1 MKVTLTG
8 STGFTGSHTLT
19 ELQEHGH
26 EVTVL
31 VRDDAQAD
39 RVAAI
44 GATPTVVDLHDRP
57 TVTSKF
63 STADGAIH
71 TASPGDATSANL
83 DPSGRR
89 GDRRFRGNQQAL
101 SPHQR
106 RPDLRVREARDPEA
120 YVNFSASGM
129 PLVRLAEL
137 FDDLFPGQILMPV
150 SKMQEKVT
158 TDEELRQIKL
168 GDLGEYL
175 GLCRSGRRCR
185 DVPPRPP
192 TPRSENPASTRRR
205 TPRL

>member
-1 MKVTLTG
+1 MPECQL
-8 STGFTGSHTLT
+8 
-19 ELQEHGH
+19 
-26 EVTVL
+26 
-31 VRDDAQAD
+31 DDCGISCEFGCSCLSD
-39 RVAAI
+39 AAGCECWCENI
-44 GATPTVVDLHDRP
+44 SLP
-57 TVTSKF
+57 
-63 STADGAIH
+63 
-71 TASPGDATSANL
+71 
-83 DPSGRR
+83 
-89 GDRRFRGNQQAL
+89 L
-101 SPHQR
+101 SLKK
-106 RPDLRVREARDPEA
+106 LRVREARDPEA

-192 TPRSENPASTRRR
+192 TPRSENPASTRRC

>member
-1 MKVTLTG
+1 
-8 STGFTGSHTLT
+8 
-19 ELQEHGH
+19 
-26 EVTVL
+26 
-31 VRDDAQAD
+31 
-39 RVAAI
+39 
-44 GATPTVVDLHDRP
+44 
-57 TVTSKF
+57 
-63 STADGAIH
+63 
-71 TASPGDATSANL
+71 
-83 DPSGRR
+83 
-89 GDRRFRGNQQAL
+89 
-101 SPHQR
+101 
-106 RPDLRVREARDPEA
+106 
-120 YVNFSASGM
+120 VNFSASGM

>member
-1 MKVTLTG
+1 MPECQL
-8 STGFTGSHTLT
+8 
-19 ELQEHGH
+19 
-26 EVTVL
+26 
-31 VRDDAQAD
+31 DDCGISCEFGCSCMSD
-39 RVAAI
+39 AAGCACWCENI
-44 GATPTVVDLHDRP
+44 SRP
-57 TVTSKF
+57 
-63 STADGAIH
+63 
-71 TASPGDATSANL
+71 
-83 DPSGRR
+83 
-89 GDRRFRGNQQAL
+89 L
-101 SPHQR
+101 SLKK
-106 RPDLRVREARDPEA
+106 LRVREAGDPGA

-150 SKMQEKVT
+150 SKVQEKVT

-168 GDLGEYL
+168 GDLGAYL